1 MSRLKDTE
9 KLQRIESAEII
20 VKTIF
25 GVRQVRVRDHGDLA
39 RIEVGRDELNK
50 MFDVNKL
57 GLLDD
62 KLKELRFKFVSV
74 DAAGY
79 KTGKM
84 VMIDRYD

>member
-1 MSRLKDTE
+1 
-9 KLQRIESAEII
+9 
-20 VKTIF
+20 
-25 GVRQVRVRDHGDLA
+25 
-39 RIEVGRDELNK
+39 

-57 GLLDD
+57 RLLDY

-84 VMIDRYD
+84 MMIDR